1 MIHKSKYSFQT
12 SIQIQIQA
20 GAPSFF
26 RAMQKKTF
34 FYGRSSLSIFQF
46 RPKMIFFN
54 FTKVSLQHV
63 YDGQTML

>member
-26 RAMQKKTF
+26 RAMQKKHF
-34 FYGRSSLSIFQF
+34 LWEVIPKYLSIS
-46 RPKMIFFN
+46 P
-54 FTKVSLQHV
+54 
-63 YDGQTML
+63 